1 MGHTE
6 MGVVGWM
13 CGVGPGGRRRGGELG
28 ELLGLESVSLVGGM
42 GWDGL
47 DVLGEMMV
55 VAGFGHCVAWE
66 VGRVGQRGRPGAWWD
81 CVGNDVEG
89 LGLSRGM
96 HGPGVDGEGEL
107 RGNPANPGSPG
118 KMAIKTECVYVC
130 V

>member
-55 VAGFGHCVAWE
+55 VAG
-66 VGRVGQRGRPGAWWD
+66 VGIVWRGRLG
-81 CVGNDVEG
+81 G
-89 LGLSRGM
+89 LDRGDAR
-96 HGPGVDGEGEL
+96 GPGGIVLGMTW
-107 RGNPANPGSPG
+107 RVWACPGGCTVREWMGRES
-118 KMAIKTECVYVC
+118 
-130 V
+130 